1 MVDGATPKVTQSASE
16 SNSLPMGDDTFRK
29 RADMPSKKSN
39 VAPTSMHIKAILASP
54 VKTKQVAMQPEMR
67 LLHVS
72 ALGMFL
78 LMKLLICVVEV
89 W

>member
-16 SNSLPMGDDTFRK
+16 SNSLPMGEDTLRK

-39 VAPTSMHIKAILASP
+39 VAPARIHIKAILASP
-54 VKTKQVAMQPEMR
+54 VKTRQVAMQPEMR
-67 LLHVS
+67 LQQVS